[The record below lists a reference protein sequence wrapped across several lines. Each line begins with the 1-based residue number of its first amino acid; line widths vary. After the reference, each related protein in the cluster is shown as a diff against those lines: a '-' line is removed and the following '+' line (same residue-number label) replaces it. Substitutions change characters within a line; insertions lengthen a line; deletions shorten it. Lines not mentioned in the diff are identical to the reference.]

1 MALNYLWYF
10 ASFLKLRKRIAD
22 CICSYITSFIPIDV
36 LCDTF
41 VSANIWLIMLHDHLH
56 CLVFKEHLAV
66 ALASQLL
73 YITSR
78 RLLCQEFFQ
87 ILFSKQLL
95 SEVVCGAVLS
105 LSAADLH
112 YITRFAR
119 VCQHLF
125 VKNWRRRKIS
135 VPPNRYGDAMNYC
148 CFCSPNHFA
157 KILSYSPLS
166 LSFLSASLI
175 FVRSSVLPFA
185 TAMP

>member
-78 RLLCQEFFQ
+78 RLLCQEFF
-87 ILFSKQLL
+87 S
-95 SEVVCGAVLS
+95 
-105 LSAADLH
+105 
-112 YITRFAR
+112 
-119 VCQHLF
+119 
-125 VKNWRRRKIS
+125 N
-135 VPPNRYGDAMNYC
+135 
-148 CFCSPNHFA
+148 
-157 KILSYSPLS
+157 
-166 LSFLSASLI
+166 SF
-175 FVRSSVLPFA
+175 FEA
-185 TAMP
+185 TAFRGCLRRCALAVCRRLALYYTLCSRVSTPFCKKIGGAEKFLCRQTGTEMR